1 MSAKQFAAQ
10 MKAMIEEIKANG
22 TAAIY
27 CDNLI
32 AYLAE
37 VQNTPEAEPSAIQIE
52 RYKADLQNWIETNK
66 YNHEGCL
73 EMFRSVV
80 TSGQAAIKSSFLLN
94 GGAAVAMLAFI
105 GHLAQFRPEKVPTFA
120 ACLMPFAYGVLAI
133 SVTSGFT
140 YLSQW
145 CYASTRPW
153 MRKVG
158 FAFNML
164 CILFGLSSYGFFLW
178 GVYDTNHSFIAYA

>member
-10 MKAMIEEIKANG
+10 MKAMIEEIKAKG

-37 VQNTPEAEPSAIQIE
+37 VQNTPEAEPSPIQIE

-66 YNHEGCL
+66 NNHEGRL
-73 EMFRSVV
+73 EMFRSVI

-105 GHLAQFRPEKVPTFA
+105 GHLAQFKSEKVPTFA

-133 SVTSGFT
+133 AVTSGFT

-145 CYASTRPW
+145 FYTSPRPW
-153 MRKVG
+153 ARKIG
-158 FAFNML
+158 FTFNIL
-164 CILFGLSSYGFFLW
+164 CILLGFSSYGFFLW
-178 GVYDTNHSFIAYA
+178 GIYDTYRSFIAYA